1 MSKVLITGGSGLVG
15 SHLKEILPNATYI
28 SSKDYDLTSE
38 SAVNS
43 LFSERWTHVIH
54 LAARVG
60 GILENINFPAEFIEE
75 NLLMN
80 TLLLKYARLNSVK
93 NFTAIL
99 STCIYPQSYSKYP
112 MDESAIHVGSPEI
125 TNFAYAIAK
134 RTIAV
139 QIDAYRKQYGMEYNY
154 LIPCN
159 LYGEFDRIDDKKSH
173 FVTALI
179 NKIIVAEKSGERMVN
194 LLGTGS
200 PLRQFMYAGDLA
212 AVIKYCIENGI
223 TESFNVANNE
233 NLTIKEIAEI
243 AVKACEVDLEIEF
256 DGISPDGQY
265 RKDVSNTK
273 MLSIIPD
280 FEFTPLAK
288 GIRKVFDR
296 YKFERT

>member
-1 MSKVLITGGSGLVG
+1 
-15 SHLKEILPNATYI
+15 
-28 SSKDYDLTSE
+28 
-38 SAVNS
+38 
-43 LFSERWTHVIH
+43 
-54 LAARVG
+54 
-60 GILENINFPAEFIEE
+60 
-75 NLLMN
+75 
-80 TLLLKYARLNSVK
+80 LNSVR

-99 STCIYPQSYSKYP
+99 STCIYPQSHSAYP

-139 QIDAYRKQYGMEYNY
+139 QIDAYRKQYGLDYNY

-159 LYGEFDRIDDKKSH
+159 LYGEFDRIDDRKSH

-179 NKIIVAEKSGERMVN
+179 NKIIVAEKSSEQMVS

-212 AVIKYCIENGI
+212 AVIKHCIENGI

-233 NLTIKEIAEI
+233 NLTIREIAEI

-265 RKDVSNTK
+265 RKDVSNAK
-273 MLSIIPD
+273 MLSIIPN
-280 FEFTPLAK
+280 FQFTPLAK

-296 YKFERT
+296 YKLERV